1 MRRVPIFRATDL
13 MAERGRS
20 ALLYP
25 WFSAAGC
32 CATPQPRRGHR
43 APRPLCPRQG
53 AGSREHL
60 PEEIQ
65 GSRTTS
71 RYFRDGSQNL
81 LAGGSEGDGGAG
93 GGQGGPKGE
102 PRRPPPE
109 PNHPHRQL
117 AHAGWASSLT
127 ATLCLPQVGQ
137 LKRGTLVF
145 ERICSVHVSARI
157 CACSSR
163 DILGPGRA
171 SRSLLSRK
179 CRA

>member
-1 MRRVPIFRATDL
+1 
-13 MAERGRS
+13 MAERRRS

-25 WFSAAGC
+25 SFSAAVCG
-32 CATPQPRRGHR
+32 ATPQPRREHR
-43 APRPLCPRQG
+43 APRPLCSRQG

-65 GSRTTS
+65 GSRTS
-71 RYFRDGSQNL
+71 QPVLSDGSQNL

-109 PNHPHRQL
+109 PNPLLGQL

-127 ATLCLPQVGQ
+127 ANLCLPQVGQ
-137 LKRGTLVF
+137 SKRGALVF
-145 ERICSVHVSARI
+145 ERIRSVHVSARI

-163 DILGPGRA
+163 HTRGPVRA
-171 SRSLLSRK
+171 PRSVVSRK

>member
-1 MRRVPIFRATDL
+1 MDRLCARQLRCKERALENIFL
-13 MAERGRS
+13 KKYS
-20 ALLYP
+20 L
-25 WFSAAGC
+25 
-32 CATPQPRRGHR
+32 
-43 APRPLCPRQG
+43 
-53 AGSREHL
+53 
-60 PEEIQ
+60 Q
-65 GSRTTS
+65 GSRTS
-71 RYFRDGSQNL
+71 QPVLSDGSQNL

-109 PNHPHRQL
+109 PNPLILGQL

-127 ATLCLPQVGQ
+127 ANLCLPQVGQ
-137 LKRGTLVF
+137 SKRGALVF
-145 ERICSVHVSARI
+145 ERIRSVHVPARI